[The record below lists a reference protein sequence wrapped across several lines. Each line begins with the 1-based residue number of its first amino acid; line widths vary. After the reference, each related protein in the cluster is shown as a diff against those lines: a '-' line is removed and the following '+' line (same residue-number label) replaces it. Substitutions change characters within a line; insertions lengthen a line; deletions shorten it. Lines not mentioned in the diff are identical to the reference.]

1 MMQDGI
7 IEIDTNDQFFLLIHL
22 NNHMY
27 MKEIW
32 SEGLILGVFQYFQ
45 KYKMHHR
52 KRRLKRSNKQK

>member
-27 MKEIW
+27 
-32 SEGLILGVFQYFQ
+32 V
-45 KYKMHHR
+45 
-52 KRRLKRSNKQK
+52 KQK